1 MTLQTRLYSL
11 CRPAAAA
18 LLALLTAGPAIAVA
32 PDLLVPSS
40 LPYNVYRGGSLLG
53 AGHITL
59 KAGATPDCWFFSQEA
74 TPKGWLKLVSG
85 DVLEQSHFCILDGKI
100 RPVAYRFSRD
110 GVGSSKEN
118 FSLRFDWPKQ
128 QAIYQN
134 GDVRPVTDGTL
145 DRLSLQLALR
155 DWLLSERAATGKEPT
170 GEHEVIFADRKR
182 IDSYTFQIKAHERV
196 ETPAG
201 TFDTT
206 RLDRTDSKNRRTQF
220 WLSPQ
225 HGYIVVKAEQ
235 QRDDDPVIRLLL
247 TQVPAAV
254 AP

>member
-1 MTLQTRLYSL
+1 MTLKTRLRSL
-11 CRPAAAA
+11 CLPAGAA
-18 LLALLTAGPAIAVA
+18 LLALWVADPAIAVA

-53 AGHITL
+53 EGHIAL
-59 KAGATPDCWFFSQEA
+59 KPGATPDCWFFSQEA

>member
-1 MTLQTRLYSL
+1 
-11 CRPAAAA
+11 
-18 LLALLTAGPAIAVA
+18 
-32 PDLLVPSS
+32 
-40 LPYNVYRGGSLLG
+40 
-53 AGHITL
+53 
-59 KAGATPDCWFFSQEA
+59 
-74 TPKGWLKLVSG
+74 
-85 DVLEQSHFCILDGKI
+85 
-100 RPVAYRFSRD
+100 
-110 GVGSSKEN
+110 
-118 FSLRFDWPKQ
+118 
-128 QAIYQN
+128 
-134 GDVRPVTDGTL
+134 VRPVTDGTL